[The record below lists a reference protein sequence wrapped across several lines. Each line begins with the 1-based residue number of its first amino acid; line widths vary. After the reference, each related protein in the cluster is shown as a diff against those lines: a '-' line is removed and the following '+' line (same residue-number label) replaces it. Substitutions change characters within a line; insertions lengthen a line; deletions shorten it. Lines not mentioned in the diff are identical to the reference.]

1 MTSQGATTMTDSTH
15 DFFDTL
21 AKILLRC
28 WIFGFLLLLL
38 WFGIYM
44 LAGGV
49 IYRMHGSMF
58 DLSKHDLDVIQYCGM
73 GFVKLSVIL
82 FLFFPWLAIRLV
94 LRKRPV

>member
-1 MTSQGATTMTDSTH
+1 MTDSTH

-44 LAGGV
+44 LTSDV
-49 IYRMHGSMF
+49 IHSCTAPCS
-58 DLSKHDLDVIQYCGM
+58 DLSEHELNVIHYSGM
-73 GFVKLSVIL
+73 AFAKLVVIL
-82 FLFFPWLAIRLV
+82 FFFFPWAAIRLV
-94 LRKRPV
+94 LRRPKG